1 MNYYIIT
8 SEVFESLNKENIS
21 YMLKS
26 VDNSKNIVITSDN
39 IDGALNTF
47 SNTTELSNYTF
58 TNSSDWVGDGSG
70 IEEWEFEDFIY
81 DYNIDV

>member
-8 SEVFESLNKENIS
+8 SEVFESLNKEKIS

>member
-58 TNSSDWVGDGSG
+58 TNNSDWVGDNSG

>member
-1 MNYYIIT
+1 MNYYIVT
-8 SEVFESLNKENIS
+8 SEVFDSLNKENIS
-21 YMLKS
+21 YTLKS

>member
-21 YMLKS
+21 YTLKS